1 MKKTLSILGLF
12 FFSLSAMAADEWK
25 SYFKNNEV
33 EILYQY
39 ANCHDEVNGI
49 HQQKV
54 LFKYVNLSNHAVVIS
69 FNKQSSFTDTPA
81 SSKPENNCAVT
92 LQANQTVEGRCTD
105 KDKAFFIFS
114 RHLNMQGRKLIA
126 FDLKNITVKTIQ

>member
-1 MKKTLSILGLF
+1 MKKKLSILSLF
-12 FFSLSAMAADEWK
+12 FLSLSVSAADDWK
-25 SYFKNNEV
+25 SYFKNKEV

-54 LFKYVNLSNHAVVIS
+54 LFKYVNLTNAAVEVS
-69 FNKQSSFTDTPA
+69 FNKQSSFSDTPA
-81 SSKPENNCAVT
+81 SSKPENNCALT
-92 LQANQTVEGRCTD
+92 LQAQQSKEGTCAD
-105 KDKAFFIFS
+105 KDKVFFIFS
-114 RHLNMQGRKLIA
+114 RHLNMPGRKLIA